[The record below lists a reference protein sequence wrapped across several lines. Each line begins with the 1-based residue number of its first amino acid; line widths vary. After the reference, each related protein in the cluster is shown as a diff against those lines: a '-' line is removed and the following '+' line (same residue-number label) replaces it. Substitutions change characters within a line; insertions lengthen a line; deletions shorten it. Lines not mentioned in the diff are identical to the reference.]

1 MRFSFWSSG
10 EAARG
15 IDGPLEPAEAAAWRL
30 GDDGQQPSWLLSAQ
44 VTLLIFTILTI
55 IIIINIIT
63 IITFI
68 VIIVSVARLVEEPDL
83 LPALVATVSRHL
95 VNYPS
100 NTRYSNDDD
109 ESNHNQILVA
119 SVSLVWYTRTL
130 TGWISCNVV
139 LCLFVVCAS
148 VSYIKRSC
156 WS

>member
-1 MRFSFWSSG
+1 M
-10 EAARG
+10 
-15 IDGPLEPAEAAAWRL
+15 
-30 GDDGQQPSWLLSAQ
+30 
-44 VTLLIFTILTI
+44 IFTILTI

-100 NTRYSNDDD
+100 NTRYSND

-119 SVSLVWYTRTL
+119 SSVWFGML
-130 TGWISCNVV
+130 NIDWLN
-139 LCLFVVCAS
+139 
-148 VSYIKRSC
+148 
-156 WS
+156 

>member
-1 MRFSFWSSG
+1 M
-10 EAARG
+10 
-15 IDGPLEPAEAAAWRL
+15 
-30 GDDGQQPSWLLSAQ
+30 
-44 VTLLIFTILTI
+44 IFTILTI

-119 SVSLVWYTRTL
+119 SSVWFGML
-130 TGWISCNVV
+130 NIDWLN
-139 LCLFVVCAS
+139 
-148 VSYIKRSC
+148 
-156 WS
+156 

>member
-1 MRFSFWSSG
+1 M
-10 EAARG
+10 
-15 IDGPLEPAEAAAWRL
+15 
-30 GDDGQQPSWLLSAQ
+30 
-44 VTLLIFTILTI
+44 IFTIITI
-55 IIIINIIT
+55 IIITIIT
-63 IITFI
+63 TTIIIINIITFI

-130 TGWISCNVV
+130 TG
-139 LCLFVVCAS
+139 
-148 VSYIKRSC
+148 
-156 WS
+156 